1 VGGGEVSARFVAFS
15 RIVDHTP
22 VYFVYDR
29 QTKGEVLGRW
39 GTREAAQEHADWCN
53 EHRQEQP

>member
-1 VGGGEVSARFVAFS
+1 MSARFVAFS